1 MSLRIAVQMDPIDT
15 LLVERDTSLAMM
27 IEAQARG
34 HEVHW
39 FHPTDLWWDTGVL
52 RAHAHHV
59 NVSADPANYYT
70 TLSSAVRPVSD
81 FDVVLIR
88 QDPPFDMGYVSN
100 TYLLEFAGPRTLVIN
115 DPRGVRDIPEKLS
128 TLRFP
133 HLVAATFIGRNM
145 EAILAFARRFHQVV
159 LKPSFFAGGEGVSR
173 GRATDTD
180 FATKIAAMLAE
191 VGNEPIIVQEFIPAV
206 KDGDK
211 RVFVLDGQPLGV
223 VRRMPKAG
231 EFRANLHVGGVA
243 EEGALDAR
251 DREIVAAVSPLL
263 AEKGIVF
270 AGLDVIDGRLT
281 EINVTS
287 PTLVRELM
295 RFSGIDV
302 PALFW
307 DVVEKRAAGRA

>member
-1 MSLRIAVQMDPIDT
+1 MSLRIAVQMDPLDT
-15 LLVERDTSLAMM
+15 VLVERDTSLALM
-27 IEAQARG
+27 IAAQARG

-39 FHPTDLWWDTGVL
+39 FHASDLWWDTGKL
-52 RAHAHHV
+52 FAHAHQ
-59 NVSADPANYYT
+59 
-70 TLSSAVRPVSD
+70 VRVSD
-81 FDVVLIR
+81 NPADHYQTLASAARPIGDFDIVLIR

-100 TYLLEFAGPRTLVIN
+100 TYLLELAPARTLVIN

-128 TLRFP
+128 TLLFP
-133 HLVAATFIGRNM
+133 HLLAATFVGRNM
-145 EAILAFARRFHQVV
+145 EAILAFARRFDQVV

-173 GRATDTD
+173 GRVSDGD
-180 FATKIAAMLAE
+180 FAAKIGAMLAE
-191 VGNEPIIVQEFIPAV
+191 VGKEPIIVQEFIPAV

-211 RVFVLDGQPLGV
+211 RVFVLDGNALGV

-243 EEGALDAR
+243 QQGDLDAR
-251 DREIVAAVSPLL
+251 DREIVAAAAPLL
-263 AEKGIVF
+263 REKGILF

-307 DVVEKRAAGRA
+307 DAVEKRAAAR